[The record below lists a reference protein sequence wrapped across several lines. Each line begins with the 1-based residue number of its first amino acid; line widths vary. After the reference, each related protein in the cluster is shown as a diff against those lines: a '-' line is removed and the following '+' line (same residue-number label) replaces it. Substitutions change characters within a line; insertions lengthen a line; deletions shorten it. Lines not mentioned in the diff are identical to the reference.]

1 MDIRQSRRA
10 LSAICLSCR
19 TRLRL
24 HESRNHSR
32 NISTTPASQ
41 APDDDSS
48 NPFAAALRSS
58 RSIPQRSAP
67 PRTQT
72 PRSAQD
78 VTAQAP
84 PTPLRGPASQNIQN
98 IASQASNEAAS
109 RTTPVS
115 DSHHL
120 HVYATKHNTHLTLTK
135 PNREPLLSLSAGNIG
150 FRKSQRG
157 SFDAAYQL
165 ASYSMGKMHERGML
179 INMDKLEIVLRGFG
193 AGREAF
199 QKALLG
205 SEGKGIKGKVT
216 RVTDSTRLKFGGVR
230 SKNVRR
236 L

>member
-10 LSAICLSCR
+10 FGSICLSCR
-19 TRLRL
+19 SRLQS
-24 HESRNHSR
+24 HNISSRYL
-32 NISTTPASQ
+32 STTPARQ
-41 APDDDSS
+41 ASDD
-48 NPFAAALRSS
+48 NPINSFAAALRGNRGNPQRRSPSRTQPSPSSQDSS
-58 RSIPQRSAP
+58 RQQANGIQRS
-67 PRTQT
+67 
-72 PRSAQD
+72 
-78 VTAQAP
+78 
-84 PTPLRGPASQNIQN
+84 PASQNIKN

-109 RTTPVS
+109 RTSSIS

-165 ASYSMGKMHERGML
+165 ASYCMGKMHERGML

>member
-1 MDIRQSRRA
+1 MDVRQSRRA
-10 LSAICLSCR
+10 LSSICLSCR
-19 TRLRL
+19 TRMRS
-24 HESRNHSR
+24 HRTPSRNL
-32 NISTTPASQ
+32 STAPVRQ
-41 APDDDSS
+41 APKDDAI
-48 NPFAAALRSS
+48 NPFAAALRSN
-58 RSIPQRSAP
+58 RAVPQR
-67 PRTQT
+67 
-72 PRSAQD
+72 RSPSSEDPSRQKL
-78 VTAQAP
+78 QS
-84 PTPLRGPASQNIQN
+84 LQRSKASTNLKN
-98 IASQASNEAAS
+98 IASQASNEAAT
-109 RTTPVS
+109 RTSSIS

-120 HVYATKHNTHLTLTK
+120 HVYATKHNTHLTLTR
-135 PNREPLLSLSAGNIG
+135 PNREPMLSLSAGNIG

-165 ASYSMGKMHERGML
+165 ASYTMGKMHERGML
-179 INMDKLEIVLRGFG
+179 INMDKLEIVLRGYG

>member
-1 MDIRQSRRA
+1 MDVRQSRRA
-10 LSAICLSCR
+10 LSSVCLSCQ
-19 TRLRL
+19 TRLQS
-24 HESRNHSR
+24 HGTHSR
-32 NISTTPASQ
+32 KLSTISARQ
-41 APDDDSS
+41 APQDDSI
-48 NPFAAALRSS
+48 NPFAAALRSK
-58 RSIPQRSAP
+58 RATPQRRLPSSQDP
-67 PRTQT
+67 SRQGLQ
-72 PRSAQD
+72 SAQ
-78 VTAQAP
+78 
-84 PTPLRGPASQNIQN
+84 RSKASKNLKN
-98 IASQASNEAAS
+98 IASQASNEAAT
-109 RTTPVS
+109 RTSSIS

-135 PNREPLLSLSAGNIG
+135 PNREPMLSLSAGNIG

-165 ASYSMGKMHERGML
+165 ASYTMGKMHERGML
-179 INMDKLEIVLRGFG
+179 INMDKLEVVLRGFG

-205 SEGKGIKGKVT
+205 TEGKGIKGKVT